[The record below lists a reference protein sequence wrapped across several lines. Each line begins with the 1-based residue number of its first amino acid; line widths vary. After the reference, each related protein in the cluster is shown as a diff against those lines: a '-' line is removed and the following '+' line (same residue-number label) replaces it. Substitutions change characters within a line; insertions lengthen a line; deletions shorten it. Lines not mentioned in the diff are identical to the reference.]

1 MTGNSLPLFPGCIL
15 IVALRAWVFYLWYHT
30 LQSGVPQSLT
40 QGSDE
45 ITGGSE
51 AGEHVAALCAGLLW
65 GLLMVGLG
73 NNEDACDT
81 VNTTGAL
88 L

>member
-1 MTGNSLPLFPGCIL
+1 M
-15 IVALRAWVFYLWYHT
+15 ALRAWVFYLWYHT
-30 LQSGVPQSLT
+30 LQSGVPQSPT

-45 ITGGSE
+45 ITGGCE
-51 AGEHVAALCAGLLW
+51 AGEHVAELCAGLLW
-65 GLLMVGLG
+65 GLPMEVLG
-73 NNEDACDT
+73 NNEFHCDT